1 MHLGRAAAGCS
12 EAPFDPGLASES
24 VEPDTRY
31 ALLDGDRVAYQVV
44 GDGPVD
50 LVLCAGVFTALDAT
64 WAHPEA
70 AAAIR
75 RLADH
80 CRFIMFDQRGVG
92 ASDVVPLDALPPL
105 EARWDEVRAV
115 MEAAERDRRT
125 SGRPTLLFVDEIH
138 RFNRAQQDAFLQH
151 VERGHIVLV
160 GATTENPSFE
170 VNAALL
176 SRCRVYVLNA
186 LQPQHVFELLRRAV
200 QDERG
205 LGGGGRPALPIDDE
219 GLMLLAGAAQGDARA
234 ALNTL
239 EILARDQEAE
249 PGRPLDRERIRDA
262 LQRSALYYDKAGE
275 EHFNLISALH
285 KSLRNSDADAALYW
299 LARMLEAG
307 EDALYVARRLVRFA
321 SEDVGLA
328 DPRAL
333 LVANAAKDA
342 AHFVGRPEGD
352 LALAQAAVYLA
363 QAPKSN
369 AVYRAWG
376 EAVEAAHGGQ
386 PPPVPL
392 HLRNA
397 PTSLMRGLGYGRDY
411 DYAHDHE
418 EGVAPMECLPEPLL
432 GRRFYRPTERG
443 YEAEVA
449 RRLERARQLRK
460 PKPGLE

>member
-1 MHLGRAAAGCS
+1 MDGL
-12 EAPFDPGLASES
+12 FDPSPDLPEPSGSRAPAEAGKGEPPGDAPLAERLR
-24 VEPDTRY
+24 PR
-31 ALLDGDRVAYQVV
+31 ALDEVV
-44 GDGPVD
+44 GQEH
-50 LVLCAGVFTALDAT
+50 LVGRGTVL
-64 WAHPEA
+64 
-70 AAAIR
+70 R
-75 RLADH
+75 RLIESGRPHSMILWGPPGSGKTTLARLIARLSGG
-80 CRFIMFDQRGVG
+80 RFVQFSAVLSGV
-92 ASDVVPLDALPPL
+92 
-105 EARWDEVRAV
+105 REVRAV
-115 MEAAERDRRT
+115 MEAAERDRRK

-205 LGGGGRPALPIDDE
+205 LGGGGRPALPIDEE

-342 AHFVGRPEGD
+342 VHFVGRPEGD

-460 PKPGLE
+460 PPKRVE